1 MSPFDFL
8 KVAIT
13 LRVMKADT
21 SPMRQRVHWS
31 FGCFACV
38 PRALPVRIRFRG
50 LAHFAKSSQQTVPVS
65 FGLRFPSDDPHGVKY
80 LSPVGYRSEIDA
92 PESGAQKSG
101 DASK

>member
-1 MSPFDFL
+1 MSPLDFL

-21 SPMRQRVHWS
+21 SPLRQRVHWS

-50 LAHFAKSSQQTVPVS
+50 LAHFRGRKGVRTLFCSQQQSPAPFFVE
-65 FGLRFPSDDPHGVKY
+65 GARRACKKGVRTLFFTIK
-80 LSPVGYRSEIDA
+80 
-92 PESGAQKSG
+92 ES
-101 DASK
+101 